1 MAIGRITGPMLFS
14 NLDRQGVS
22 LQVDTDLVFFDVT
35 NRRLG
40 VNKTNP
46 GYSLD
51 VNGNAHLGN
60 IYILGNTISSETG
73 KIGLGTINGLIVSGG
88 SLNNVIVTDGVGNL
102 SFTNIGSLPDLIA
115 ANASVATLN
124 ASIGAYQTYANAN
137 TSTQANSINTINANL
152 GAYQTYANTQV
163 STINANLG
171 AYETWA
177 NATFATSTSETQL
190 SANVGAYQIWANA
203 NVAGLQNQINGVN
216 TSIQTLSANVG
227 SYENTTNANVGTI
240 YNNLNTLIANV
251 GSYENTTNANVGTI
265 YNHVNTIDA
274 NIGAFETYAN
284 LYLGASSYGNA
295 NVATYLLHFGSSS
308 IVTTGSITGNIVTN
322 YITAVTGNVIS
333 FNGTGA
339 IALPVGTAGQEPTG
353 SAGLIRFNS
362 TTSSVEFYD
371 GTGWVSVV
379 NAISNQRIYP
389 DGIVNTFALDYT
401 STANSILVSVNG
413 VLQQPNLA
421 YTVTGNQ
428 ITFFDVPGTT
438 DTIDIRFISITIT
451 QSTNLPTV
459 IDSSPTV
466 VTTANTIVDT
476 FLSATYRS
484 AKYTISSTTATDA
497 HMAEILLSQ
506 LNGVPTITVYGVTN
520 TGSNGITYYANVNG
534 GTINLLARGTT
545 SSNIRLQTTYFST

>member
-40 VNKTNP
+40 INKTNP

-60 IYILGNTISSETG
+60 LYILGNTISSETG
-73 KIGLGTINGLIVSGG
+73 KIGLGSISSIIVSGG
-88 SLNNVIVTDGVGNL
+88 NLNNVIVTDGAGNL
-102 SFTNIGSLPDLIA
+102 SFTNVGSLPDFVA

-124 ASIGAYQTYANAN
+124 ANIGAYQTYANAN
-137 TSTQANSINTINANL
+137 ASTQATSINTINANL
-152 GAYQTYANTQV
+152 GAFQTYANTQV
-163 STINANLG
+163 STINANIG

-190 SANVGAYQIWANA
+190 SANVGAYQLWANA
-203 NVAGLQNQINGVN
+203 NVAELQNQITGANAG
-216 TSIQTLSANVG
+216 IQTLSANIG
-227 SYENTTNANVGTI
+227 SYENTTNANIGSI
-240 YNNLNTLIANV
+240 YNNLNTLSANV
-251 GSYENTTNANVGTI
+251 GTYENTTNANIGSI

-284 LYLGASSYGNA
+284 LYLGTNSYGNA
-295 NVATYLLHFGSSS
+295 NVATYLAHFGSSS
-308 IVTTGSITGNIVTN
+308 ISTTGNIAGNIVTN

-333 FNGTGA
+333 FAGTGA
-339 IALPVGTAGQEPTG
+339 VALPVGTAGQEPAG

-371 GTGWVSVV
+371 GSGWVSVV

-389 DGIVNTFALDYT
+389 DGIVNTFTLDYT
-401 STANSILVSVNG
+401 STSNSILVSVNG
-413 VLQQPNLA
+413 VLQQPDLA
-421 YTVTGNQ
+421 YTVSGNQ
-428 ITFFDVPGTT
+428 ITFYDVPGTT
-438 DTIDIRFISITIT
+438 DTIDVRFISITVT
-451 QSTNLPTV
+451 QSTNLPTI
-459 IDSSPTV
+459 IDSTPTV
-466 VTTANTIVDT
+466 VTVANTIVDS
-476 FLSATYRS
+476 FSSATYRS
-484 AKYTISSTTATDA
+484 AKYIISSTTASDA
-497 HMAEILLSQ
+497 HTAEILLTQFNS
-506 LNGVPTITVYGVTN
+506 VPTITVYGATN

-534 GTINLLARGTT
+534 GTINLLAQGTT
-545 SSNIRLQTTYFST
+545 SSNIRVQTTYFSV